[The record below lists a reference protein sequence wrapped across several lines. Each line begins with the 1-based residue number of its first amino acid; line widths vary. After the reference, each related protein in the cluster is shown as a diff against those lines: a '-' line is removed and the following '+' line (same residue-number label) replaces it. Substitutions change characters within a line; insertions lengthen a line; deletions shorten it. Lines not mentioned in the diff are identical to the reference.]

1 MAGHSKWAQI
11 KHKKAKVDAQKGKR
25 FAKLIREIQ
34 VAARIGGPDP
44 ELNPRL
50 RLAIDRARAA
60 NMPMDN
66 IERAIKKATG
76 GEEGAGYEEAIYEGY
91 GPGGVAIMIV
101 TLTDNKNRT
110 TGEVRHVLTKYGGNL
125 GKSGTVAWQF
135 SEKGVIYVEREGAN
149 EDEVLA
155 VAADAGAEDFK
166 TLSDSYEITTE
177 VKSFGAVKAALEAA
191 GFRVSSGEIT
201 RVPKNTVRVSGRD
214 AERLL
219 KLIDALEEL
228 DDVQDVYA
236 NFDIPEEVLEALA

>member
-11 KHKKAKVDAQKGKR
+11 KHKKARVDAQKGKR

-44 ELNPRL
+44 DLNPRL
-50 RLAIDRARAA
+50 RLAIDRARAS

-66 IERAIKKATG
+66 IDRAIKKATG
-76 GEEGAGYEEAIYEGY
+76 GEEGTGFEETIYEGY
-91 GPGGVAIMIV
+91 GPGGVAIMVV

-135 SEKGVIYVEREGAN
+135 GEKGVIYVEVQGAA
-149 EDEVLA
+149 EEEVLS

-166 TLSDSYEITTE
+166 TLSDTYEITTD
-177 VKSFGAVKAALEAA
+177 VRNFGAVKAALESA
-191 GFRVSSGEIT
+191 GFTISSAELT
-201 RVPKNTVRVSGRD
+201 RVPKSTVRVAERE

-219 KLIDALEEL
+219 KLIEALEDL

-236 NFDIPEEVLEALA
+236 NFDIPEEILEALA

>member
-34 VAARIGGPDP
+34 VAARLGGPDP
-44 ELNPRL
+44 DMNPRL

-76 GEEGAGYEEAIYEGY
+76 GEEGAGLEETIYEGY
-91 GPGGVAIMIV
+91 GPGGVAIMVV

-110 TGEVRHVLTKYGGNL
+110 TGEIRHVLSKYGGNL

-135 SEKGVIYVEREGAN
+135 SEKGVIYVEKEGAS
-149 EDEVLA
+149 EDDVFA
-155 VAADAGAEDFK
+155 VAVDAGAEDFK
-166 TLSDSYEITTE
+166 ALSDTYEITTDIKGFGR
-177 VKSFGAVKAALEAA
+177 VKSALESA
-191 GFRVSSGEIT
+191 GFRVSSAEIT
-201 RVPKNTVRVSGRD
+201 RLPKTTVRVSERD

>member
-44 ELNPRL
+44 DLNPRL

-76 GEEGAGYEEAIYEGY
+76 GEEGTGFEETIYEGY

-101 TLTDNKNRT
+101 ALTDNKNRT

-135 SEKGVIYVEREGAN
+135 AEKGVIYVEKAGAEE
-149 EDEVLA
+149 EDVLT

-166 TLSDSYEITTE
+166 SLSDTYEITTE
-177 VKSFGAVKAALEAA
+177 VRNFGAVRAAVEAA
-191 GFRVSSGEIT
+191 GFVVSSAEIT
-201 RVPKNTVRVSGRD
+201 RVPKNTIRVEGNE

-219 KLIDALEEL
+219 KLMEALEDL